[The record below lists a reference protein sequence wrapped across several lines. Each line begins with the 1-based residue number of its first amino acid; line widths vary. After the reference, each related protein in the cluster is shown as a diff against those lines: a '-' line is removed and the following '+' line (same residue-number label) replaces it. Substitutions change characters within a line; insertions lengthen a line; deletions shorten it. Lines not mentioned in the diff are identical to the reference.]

1 MKTMSFN
8 MTVPGAEKS
17 CCPDLNKKNFMAV
30 VLSAALAISGL
41 SFAQASPVVTFKVD
55 MTGVDSQK
63 GVYITGSFTGPEGQ
77 WYLAPMTDE
86 GNGIYA
92 YETSLNP
99 GEEGAYYF
107 LRGNDWSLRE
117 RVPAACAPMWNVD
130 RKYSIP
136 EADITYSF
144 KYGSCEEIDSN

>member
-1 MKTMSFN
+1 MRHDFRE
-8 MTVPGAEKS
+8 TVTGVEMFRFPQRNKVL
-17 CCPDLNKKNFMAV
+17 LNSV
-30 VLSAALAISGL
+30 VSAAALLLSGL
-41 SFAQASPVVTFKVD
+41 SLAQTSPTVTFKVD
-55 MTGVDSQK
+55 MAGVETQG

-86 GNGIYA
+86 GNGIYS
-92 YETSLNP
+92 YQTSLNP

-130 RKYSIP
+130 RKYSVP
-136 EADITYSF
+136 EADITYSS